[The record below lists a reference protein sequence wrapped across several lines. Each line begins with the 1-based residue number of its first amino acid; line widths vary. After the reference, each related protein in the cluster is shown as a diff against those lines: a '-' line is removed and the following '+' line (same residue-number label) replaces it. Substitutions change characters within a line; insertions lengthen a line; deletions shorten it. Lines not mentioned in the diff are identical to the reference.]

1 MGAKTIA
8 VLTSGGDAPGM
19 NAAVRAVVRSGLS
32 FGMKVYGVMRGYNGL
47 LNGDLKEM
55 NMRSVSD
62 IMQHG
67 GTALFTARSPEFN
80 TPEGVQKAANMCREK
95 GIDGVVVIGGDGSFR
110 GARDLTGA
118 GIPCIGVPGTIDNDI
133 ACTDYTIGYDTA
145 LNTAMEMIDRIRD
158 TTESHD
164 RCSVVEVMGRRCG
177 DIALN
182 TGVAVGA
189 LTTLVP
195 EIPYDFQKD
204 VLDRIRLA
212 QSTGKRHYIIV
223 VAEGVGHTQ
232 ELAERI
238 QKETG
243 IESRAT
249 ILGHV
254 QRGGA
259 PTLRDR
265 VVASRMGYHAV
276 ELLQNGL
283 GNRVVAMKG
292 EQIVDFD
299 IIEKSNLGRQFLYKE
314 EDVGAL
320 KTQIAHQEVSKM
332 NSDIEVETH
341 NLRITCVNDL
351 LPLLDNVDIVI
362 CVIDEP
368 QYDIQRIVNKAVVT
382 KNIPC
387 VFGASQVS
395 RGRVYSVVPHQTGC
409 FDCLNIHYTKIDSL
423 FLEQFR
429 GIRTVTKKI
438 PTIAYG
444 PAMFQLTSAIV
455 DEAVRLITKYAEP
468 MSLNRQ
474 YEINYE
480 NGASFTHK
488 PWGHYP
494 DECPTCGNGKEEN
507 WEIFSQY
514 GEIKL

>member
-1 MGAKTIA
+1 MGAKSIA

-19 NAAVRAVVRSGLS
+19 NAAVRAVVRTGLN

-47 LNGDLKEM
+47 LTGDLKEM

-67 GTALFTARSPEFN
+67 GTALYTARSPEFN
-80 TPEGVQKAANMCREK
+80 TPAGVEKAANMCREK
-95 GIDGVVVIGGDGSFR
+95 GIEGVVVIGGDGSFR
-110 GARDLTGA
+110 GARDLTNA
-118 GIPCIGVPGTIDNDI
+118 GINCIGVPGTIDNDI

-195 EIPYDFQKD
+195 EIPYDFHRD

-223 VAEGVGHTQ
+223 VAEGVGNTE
-232 ELAERI
+232 ELAQRI
-238 QKETG
+238 QRHTG
-243 IESRAT
+243 IETRAI

-265 VVASRMGYHAV
+265 VVASRMGYHAA
-276 ELLQNGL
+276 ELLFNGI

-299 IIEKSNLGRQFLYKE
+299 ITEALNMPRTFDEKMYR
-314 EDVGAL
+314 
-320 KTQIAHQEVSKM
+320 VS
-332 NSDIEVETH
+332 
-341 NLRITCVNDL
+341 
-351 LPLLDNVDIVI
+351 
-362 CVIDEP
+362 
-368 QYDIQRIVNKAVVT
+368 AVLS
-382 KNIPC
+382 I
-387 VFGASQVS
+387 
-395 RGRVYSVVPHQTGC
+395 
-409 FDCLNIHYTKIDSL
+409 
-423 FLEQFR
+423 
-429 GIRTVTKKI
+429 
-438 PTIAYG
+438 
-444 PAMFQLTSAIV
+444 
-455 DEAVRLITKYAEP
+455 
-468 MSLNRQ
+468 
-474 YEINYE
+474 
-480 NGASFTHK
+480 
-488 PWGHYP
+488 
-494 DECPTCGNGKEEN
+494 
-507 WEIFSQY
+507 
-514 GEIKL
+514 

>member
-1 MGAKTIA
+1 MGAKSIA

-19 NAAVRAVVRSGLS
+19 NAAVRAVVRTGLN

-47 LNGDLKEM
+47 LTGDLKEM

-67 GTALFTARSPEFN
+67 GTALYTARSPEFN
-80 TPEGVQKAANMCREK
+80 TPAGVEMAANMCREK
-95 GIDGVVVIGGDGSFR
+95 GIEGVVVIGGDGSFR
-110 GARDLTGA
+110 GARDLTNA
-118 GIPCIGVPGTIDNDI
+118 GINCIGVPGTIDNDI

-195 EIPYDFQKD
+195 EIPYDFHRD

-223 VAEGVGHTQ
+223 VAEGVGNTE
-232 ELAERI
+232 ELAQRI
-238 QKETG
+238 QRHTG
-243 IESRAT
+243 IETRAT

-265 VVASRMGYHAV
+265 VVASRMGYHAA
-276 ELLQNGL
+276 ELLFNGI

-299 IIEKSNLGRQFLYKE
+299 ITEALNMPRTFDEKMYR
-314 EDVGAL
+314 
-320 KTQIAHQEVSKM
+320 VS
-332 NSDIEVETH
+332 
-341 NLRITCVNDL
+341 
-351 LPLLDNVDIVI
+351 
-362 CVIDEP
+362 
-368 QYDIQRIVNKAVVT
+368 AVLS
-382 KNIPC
+382 I
-387 VFGASQVS
+387 
-395 RGRVYSVVPHQTGC
+395 
-409 FDCLNIHYTKIDSL
+409 
-423 FLEQFR
+423 
-429 GIRTVTKKI
+429 
-438 PTIAYG
+438 
-444 PAMFQLTSAIV
+444 
-455 DEAVRLITKYAEP
+455 
-468 MSLNRQ
+468 
-474 YEINYE
+474 
-480 NGASFTHK
+480 
-488 PWGHYP
+488 
-494 DECPTCGNGKEEN
+494 
-507 WEIFSQY
+507 
-514 GEIKL
+514 